1 MISAFQIIF
10 LSEARSYRF
19 RNLRG
24 LRGYLDGMN
33 GRKVPVNLAPKS
45 VRRLSHGL
53 QGSQTSLSQINAKL
67 VKFSTIITAGIKM
80 PERRKWLGH
89 IGQIIMNKINR
100 LAGFAAL
107 VRTDNPEVI
116 W

>member
-1 MISAFQIIF
+1 
-10 LSEARSYRF
+10 
-19 RNLRG
+19 
-24 LRGYLDGMN
+24 
-33 GRKVPVNLAPKS
+33 
-45 VRRLSHGL
+45 
-53 QGSQTSLSQINAKL
+53 
-67 VKFSTIITAGIKM
+67 M